1 MSIGVRV
8 RVSDCSIGDGC
19 FDNGWMRI
27 YHEGGFKAYWIRKY
41 SVVHR
46 LVSHMDNEFFLLVYL
61 HD

>member
-19 FDNGWMRI
+19 FDNSWMRI

-41 SVVHR
+41 CRAQACFS
-46 LVSHMDNEFFLLVYL
+46 YGQ
-61 HD
+61 